1 MQWSFMPCSSAVVW
15 CLKVAIVDQ
24 IAVMPILRPLPAT
37 PNEGG
42 ANNPPPTAK
51 GQPADPQKYAVLVGP
66 SAIEGQGA
74 FAAEPIPARRKIGEI
89 RGESVSTKEAHA
101 RARAA
106 DRASG
111 HIFMIAISERR
122 SIDATSSADPLRFA
136 NHSCA
141 PNMVIK
147 VEQGRVAFYAMR
159 DIDPGEELT
168 AGYGPTH
175 HAGRLT
181 CHCGAPGCSGRL

>member
-1 MQWSFMPCSSAVVW
+1 MRRSSGAGGGVAL

-24 IAVMPILRPLPAT
+24 IEAMPILRPLTAT
-37 PNEGG
+37 PEQGG
-42 ANNPPPTAK
+42 ATNPEPKAP
-51 GQPADPQKYAVLVGP
+51 GQPADPQKYAVVVGP

-74 FAAEPIPARRKIGEI
+74 FAAEAIPARRKIGEI

-106 DRASG
+106 NRASG

-122 SIDATSSADPLRFA
+122 SIDATASTDPLRFA

-141 PNMVIK
+141 PNMVLK
-147 VEQGRVAFYAMR
+147 VEQGRVAFYALR
-159 DIDPGEELT
+159 DIEPGEELT

-181 CHCGAPGCSGRL
+181 CRCGAPGCVGQL